1 MKAVKLAI
9 FASGRGSNAEAILQ
23 FQSQA
28 NYEVALIVVSRSR
41 ALVTNFAR
49 EKGLPLIVLEKE
61 RFQQENLLLESLNE
75 YGIELICLAGFL
87 WKIPDYL
94 IQAFPERILNIHPSL
109 LPKYGGK
116 GMYGSKVHEAVVASG
131 EKESGITIHLV
142 NEEYDKG
149 KILFQ
154 AKVPVYEK
162 DTAADLASRVLALEH
177 QHFPTVIQTLCN
189 SLKKSTNN
197 SLKP

>member
-28 NYEVALIVVSRSR
+28 NYEVALIVVSRSQ
-41 ALVTNFAR
+41 ALVTNLAR
-49 EKGLPLIVLEKE
+49 EKGIPLVVFEKE
-61 RFQQENLLLESLNE
+61 RFQQESLLLESLNE

-87 WKIPDYL
+87 WKIPDY
-94 IQAFPERILNIHPSL
+94 IIKAFPERIINIHPSL

-131 EKESGITIHLV
+131 ERESGITIHLV

-154 AKVPVYEK
+154 AKVTVYEK

>member
-23 FQSQA
+23 FQAQA
-28 NYEVALIVVSRSR
+28 NYEVALIVVSRPQ
-41 ALVTNFAR
+41 ALVANLAR
-49 EKGLPLIVLEKE
+49 AKGLPLVVLEKE
-61 RFQQENLLLESLNE
+61 HFQHESVLLESLNE

-94 IQAFPERILNIHPSL
+94 IKAFPERIINIHPSL

-116 GMYGSKVHEAVVASG
+116 GMYGNKVHEAVVASG

-177 QHFPTVIQTLCN
+177 QHFPTVIQALCN

-197 SLKP
+197 SPKP

>member
-28 NYEVALIVVSRSR
+28 NYEVALIVVSRSQ
-41 ALVTNFAR
+41 ALVTNLAR
-49 EKGLPLIVLEKE
+49 EKGIPLVVFEKE

-87 WKIPDYL
+87 WKIPDY
-94 IQAFPERILNIHPSL
+94 IIKAFPERIINIHPSL

-131 EKESGITIHLV
+131 ERESGITIHLV

>member
-28 NYEVALIVVSRSR
+28 NYEVALIVVSRSQ
-41 ALVTNFAR
+41 ALVTNLAR
-49 EKGLPLIVLEKE
+49 EKGIPLIVLEKE
-61 RFQQENLLLESLNE
+61 RFQQEILLLESLNE

-94 IQAFPERILNIHPSL
+94 IKAFPERIINIHPSL

-131 EKESGITIHLV
+131 ERESGITIHLV

-177 QHFPTVIQTLCN
+177 KHFPTVIQTLCN

>member
-28 NYEVALIVVSRSR
+28 NYEVALIVVSRSQ

-177 QHFPTVIQTLCN
+177 QHFPTVIQSLCY

>member
-28 NYEVALIVVSRSR
+28 NYEVALIVVSRPQ
-41 ALVTNFAR
+41 ALVANLAR
-49 EKGLPLIVLEKE
+49 AKGLPLVVLEKE
-61 RFQQENLLLESLNE
+61 HFQHESVLLESLNE

-94 IQAFPERILNIHPSL
+94 IKAFPERIINIHPSL

-116 GMYGSKVHEAVVASG
+116 GMYGNKVHEAVLASG

-162 DTAADLASRVLALEH
+162 DTSADLASRVLALEH
-177 QHFPTVIQTLCN
+177 QHFPAVIQALCN

-197 SLKP
+197 SPKP

>member
-28 NYEVALIVVSRSR
+28 NYEVALIVVSRPQ
-41 ALVTNFAR
+41 ALVADLAR
-49 EKGLPLIVLEKE
+49 AKGLPLIVLEKE
-61 RFQQENLLLESLNE
+61 RFQQEDLLLESLNE

-94 IQAFPERILNIHPSL
+94 IKAFPGRIINIHPSL

-177 QHFPTVIQTLCN
+177 QHFPTVIQALCN

-197 SLKP
+197 SPKP

>member
-28 NYEVALIVVSRSR
+28 NYEVALIVVSRSQ
-41 ALVTNFAR
+41 ALVTNLAR
-49 EKGLPLIVLEKE
+49 EKGIPLVVFEKE
-61 RFQQENLLLESLNE
+61 RFQQESLLLESLNE

-87 WKIPDYL
+87 WKIPDY
-94 IQAFPERILNIHPSL
+94 IIKAFPERIINIHPSL

-131 EKESGITIHLV
+131 ERESGITIHLV

>member
-28 NYEVALIVVSRSR
+28 NYEVALIVVSRSQ
-41 ALVTNFAR
+41 ALVTNLAR
-49 EKGLPLIVLEKE
+49 EKGIPLVVLEKE
-61 RFQQENLLLESLNE
+61 RFQQESPLLESLNE

-87 WKIPDYL
+87 WKIPDY
-94 IQAFPERILNIHPSL
+94 IIKAFPERIINIHPSL

-131 EKESGITIHLV
+131 ERESGITIHLV

-177 QHFPTVIQTLCN
+177 QHLPVVIQALCN
-189 SLKKSTNN
+189 SLKKSINN

>member
-1 MKAVKLAI
+1 
-9 FASGRGSNAEAILQ
+9 
-23 FQSQA
+23 
-28 NYEVALIVVSRSR
+28 
-41 ALVTNFAR
+41 
-49 EKGLPLIVLEKE
+49 
-61 RFQQENLLLESLNE
+61 
-75 YGIELICLAGFL
+75 
-87 WKIPDYL
+87 
-94 IQAFPERILNIHPSL
+94 
-109 LPKYGGK
+109 
-116 GMYGSKVHEAVVASG
+116 MYGSKVHEAVVASG
-131 EKESGITIHLV
+131 ERESGITIHLV

>member
-28 NYEVALIVVSRSR
+28 NYEVALIVVSRSE
-41 ALVTNFAR
+41 ALVTNLAR
-49 EKGLPLIVLEKE
+49 EKGIPLIVLEKE
-61 RFQQENLLLESLNE
+61 RFQQEILLLESLNE

-94 IQAFPERILNIHPSL
+94 IKAFPERIINIHPSL

-131 EKESGITIHLV
+131 ERESGITIHLV

-177 QHFPTVIQTLCN
+177 KHFPTVIQTLCN

>member
-28 NYEVALIVVSRSR
+28 NYEVALIVVSRSQ
-41 ALVTNFAR
+41 ALVTNLAR
-49 EKGLPLIVLEKE
+49 EKGIPLIVLEKE
-61 RFQQENLLLESLNE
+61 RFQQESMLLESLNE

-87 WKIPDYL
+87 WKIPDY
-94 IQAFPERILNIHPSL
+94 IIKAFPERIINIHPSL

-131 EKESGITIHLV
+131 ERESGITIHLV

>member
-23 FQSQA
+23 FQAQA
-28 NYEVALIVVSRSR
+28 NYEVALIVVSRSQ

-75 YGIELICLAGFL
+75 YGIEIICLAGFL

-131 EKESGITIHLV
+131 ERESGITIHLV

>member
-23 FQSQA
+23 FQAQA
-28 NYEVALIVVSRSR
+28 NYEAALIVASRPQ
-41 ALVTNFAR
+41 ALVADLAR

-61 RFQQENLLLESLNE
+61 RFHHESVLLESLNE

-131 EKESGITIHLV
+131 ERESGITIHLV

-149 KILFQ
+149 RILFQ
-154 AKVPVYEK
+154 KSIPLDPAESSESLGKRI
-162 DTAADLASRVLALEH
+162 LAIEH
-177 QHFPTVIQTLCN
+177 QHYPRVIHRYI
-189 SLKKSTNN
+189 SEHF
-197 SLKP
+197 

>member
-28 NYEVALIVVSRSR
+28 NYEVALIVVSRSQ

>member
-23 FQSQA
+23 FQAQA
-28 NYEVALIVVSRSR
+28 NYEVALIVVSRSQ

-131 EKESGITIHLV
+131 ERESGITIHLV

>member
-28 NYEVALIVVSRSR
+28 NYEVALIVVSRSQ

-49 EKGLPLIVLEKE
+49 EKGIPLIVLEKE
-61 RFQQENLLLESLNE
+61 RFQQEILLLESLNE

-94 IQAFPERILNIHPSL
+94 IKAFPERIINIHPSL

-131 EKESGITIHLV
+131 ERESGITIHLV

>member
-28 NYEVALIVVSRSR
+28 NYEVALIVVSRSE
-41 ALVTNFAR
+41 ALVTNLAR
-49 EKGLPLIVLEKE
+49 EKGIPLIVLEKE
-61 RFQQENLLLESLNE
+61 RFQQEILLLESLNE

-94 IQAFPERILNIHPSL
+94 IKAFPERIINIHPSL

-131 EKESGITIHLV
+131 ERESGITIHLV

>member
-28 NYEVALIVVSRSR
+28 NYEVALIVASRSQ
-41 ALVTNFAR
+41 ALVTNLAR
-49 EKGLPLIVLEKE
+49 EKGIPLVVFEKE
-61 RFQQENLLLESLNE
+61 RFQQESLLLESLNE
-75 YGIELICLAGFL
+75 YGIELICLAVFL
-87 WKIPDYL
+87 WKIPDY
-94 IQAFPERILNIHPSL
+94 IIKAFPERIINIHPSL

-116 GMYGSKVHEAVVASG
+116 GMYGSKVHEAVLASG
-131 EKESGITIHLV
+131 ERESGITIHLV

-149 KILFQ
+149 KIFFQ

-177 QHFPTVIQTLCN
+177 QHLPVVIQALCN